1 MLRFNEDVC
10 LCMCVCVNQERKRF
24 MPVTHVS
31 LTPYVLFLNCR
42 RQCKKM
48 MRFIILPRN
57 DQHFI
62 ACTLMP
68 IDICHLLNS
77 TQKNTLDNGSSRVFY
92 LALIQLMV
100 IVVLAWWFGF
110 LESPDERHCYLG
122 ILGLPLRIPNHQP
135 TPTELFGFF
144 SRQSNLGRRFPAFFS
159 RQVDFTGH
167 LSPGLTLK
175 GKVFY

>member
-1 MLRFNEDVC
+1 MYVYV
-10 LCMCVCVNQERKRF
+10 CVCESGKKNIYAA
-24 MPVTHVS
+24 PVTHVS

-42 RQCKKM
+42 RQCKKK

-77 TQKNTLDNGSSRVFY
+77 TQKNTSDNGSSRVFY

-110 LESPDERHCYLG
+110 LESPYERHCY
-122 ILGLPLRIPNHQP
+122 LGLPLRIPNHQP

-144 SRQSNLGRRFPAFFS
+144 SRQSNLGRRFPAFFF

-175 GKVFY
+175 GKVFC